1 MLRSNGVDPKAA
13 ASVAG
18 AGEARSGVAT
28 PAKAERGLDR
38 RRFLRRA
45 GSATLLGAA
54 GSAAGARGLAG
65 GERAAS
71 GDAAAGADATT
82 PIQPLRGPSEYD
94 FDEVY
99 DRTGTD
105 SVRWDKAVE
114 EYGPGIVAGMGV
126 ADMDFRAAPCVA
138 QALAERCAH
147 ENWGYLHRPAS
158 YAQDVAEWNRRRYGV
173 EIDPGQIV
181 FTTGVHPGIIAAL
194 HTFSPPGGRVLMTTP
209 TYAGFYTD
217 LRFTRTIAE
226 DSPMIVEN
234 GRWSIDFDD
243 FERRAQ
249 RCGTF
254 ILCNPQNPTGNCWSA
269 ADLMRMG
276 EICLKHRV
284 VVLADEIHC
293 DFVTRGNT
301 YTPFASL
308 PDREVVDN
316 SLTFK
321 SASKSFSLAAMKVAW
336 YHTTNPDYL
345 ERVKSNTRADLS
357 TLGMVAT
364 QAALNEG
371 EPWLDDLL
379 AYLDANHDFVESYI
393 RDKMPLIGHVKA
405 EGTYLAWLD
414 TSSLAARIG
423 AEETAARESAQATDP
438 VTPEK
443 VVQRWFAKRA
453 GVFLNP
459 GSSYGT
465 GGGGYMRMNL
475 ASPRRVV
482 ETALERMAEAVAQA

>member
-1 MLRSNGVDPKAA
+1 MRSTRKAGTRRKIGTRRGANARPGVN
-13 ASVAG
+13 
-18 AGEARSGVAT
+18 R
-28 PAKAERGLDR
+28 RG
-38 RRFLRRA
+38 FLRRA
-45 GSATLLGAA
+45 GSATLLGAS
-54 GSAAGARGLAG
+54 GSVAAARALVGAETA
-65 GERAAS
+65 ES
-71 GDAAAGADATT
+71 GDR
-82 PIQPLRGPSEYD
+82 PRGPWSGPEEYD
-94 FDEVY
+94 FDELY
-99 DRTGTD
+99 ERKGTD
-105 SVRWDKAVE
+105 SIRWDKAVE

-138 QALAERCAH
+138 RALAERCLH
-147 ENWGYLHRPAS
+147 ENWGYLHRPDS
-158 YAQDVAEWNRRRYGV
+158 YAEAVAEWNQRRYGL
-173 EIDPGQIV
+173 EIDPASIV

-217 LRFTRTIAE
+217 LRFTRTVAE
-226 DSPMIVEN
+226 DCPMIVAD
-234 GRWSIDFDD
+234 GRYSIDFDD

-249 RCGTF
+249 RCNTF

-269 ADLMRMG
+269 DDLMRMG
-276 EICLKHRV
+276 EICLRHRV

-293 DFVTRGNT
+293 DFVTRGNS

-308 PDREVVDN
+308 PAQEIVDN

-336 YHTTNPDYL
+336 YFTTNPDYL
-345 ERVKSNTRADLS
+345 ERVKSHTRADLS

-364 QAALNEG
+364 RAALGEG

-379 AYLDANHDFVESYI
+379 GYLDANHDFAESYI
-393 RDKMPLIGHVKA
+393 RRNMPLVSYTKA
-405 EGTYLAWLD
+405 EGTYLAWLR
-414 TSSLAARIG
+414 TAELASRIG
-423 AEETAARESAQATDP
+423 AAETASRESMRATEP

-443 VVQRWFAKRA
+443 VVQRWFAEQA

-475 ASPRRVV
+475 ASPRRIV
-482 ETALERMAEAVAQA
+482 ERALDNMAEAMATV